1 MTEFD
6 IQESLFDVFCSL
18 NDFALENGFDPQG
31 ELFLNID
38 ETKETAFEREKY
50 TNVHFPNIPFEY
62 PESKQYY
69 ELTFRSNEPEDSSL
83 GKDSQSRITG
93 VLYIDIIT
101 PQDVGEYES
110 ENKYRWIAKLF
121 NSIDLDYIDIM
132 KVYVSNKGNDADHY
146 RLLVAVEWEADI
158 DKE

>member
-6 IQESLFDVFCSL
+6 IQESLFNRFKEL
-18 NDFALENGFDPQG
+18 NEFSGIDFLET
-31 ELFLNID
+31 D
-38 ETKETAFEREKY
+38 EEGNY
-50 TNVHFPNIPFEY
+50 TNAHFPNVPFDY
-62 PESKQYY
+62 PESKQYF
-69 ELTFRSNEPEDSSL
+69 ELTFRSNEPEDASL
-83 GKDSQSRITG
+83 GEGAQSRITG

-110 ENKYRWIAKLF
+110 ENKYRWIARLF
-121 NSIDLDYIDIM
+121 NGANMDYIDIM
-132 KVYVSNKGNDADHY
+132 KVYVSNKGNEADHY

>member
-6 IQESLFDVFCSL
+6 IQEKLFAEFCKL
-18 NDFALENGFDPQG
+18 NDFATEHGFIG
-31 ELFLNID
+31 ESYIDID
-38 ETKETAFEREKY
+38 ESKVEISELQKY
-50 TNVHFPNIPFEY
+50 VNVHFPNIPFDY

-69 ELTFRSNEPEDSSL
+69 ELTFRSNEPVDASL

-101 PQDVGEYES
+101 PQDVGEDECN
-110 ENKYRWIAKLF
+110 ERYRWIAKLF

-132 KVYVSNKGNDADHY
+132 KVYISNKGNEADHY
-146 RLLVAVEWEADI
+146 RLLVSVEWEADI

>member
-18 NDFALENGFDPQG
+18 NDFADEKGFDGNP
-31 ELFLNID
+31 FLDID
-38 ETKETAFEREKY
+38 ESKVDISERQKY
-50 TNVHFPNIPFEY
+50 TNVHFPNLPFTV

-69 ELTFRSNEPEDSSL
+69 ELTFRSNEPEDASL
-83 GKDSQSRITG
+83 GENAQSRLTG

-101 PQDVGEYES
+101 PQDVGEFES
-110 ENKYRWIAKLF
+110 DNKYRWIARLF
-121 NSIDLDYIDIM
+121 NCTDLDYIDIM
-132 KVYVSNKGNDADHY
+132 KVYVSNKGNEADHY
-146 RLLVAVEWEADI
+146 RTLVAVEWEADI

>member
-6 IQESLFDVFCSL
+6 IQESLFDKFCSL
-18 NDFALENGFDPQG
+18 NDFAEDNGFSGTP
-31 ELFLNID
+31 FLDID
-38 ETKETAFEREKY
+38 ESKVEISERQKY
-50 TNVHFPNIPFEY
+50 SNAHFPNIPFEY
-62 PESKQYY
+62 PEGKTYY
-69 ELTFRSNEPEDSSL
+69 ELTFRNNEPEDSSL

-101 PQDVGEYES
+101 PNDVGEFES
-110 ENKYRWIAKLF
+110 ENRYRWIAKLF
-121 NSIDLDYIDIM
+121 NSADMEYIDIM
-132 KVYVSNKGNDADHY
+132 KVYVANKGNDADHY

>member
-6 IQESLFDVFCSL
+6 VQESLFDKFCSL
-18 NDFALENGFDPQG
+18 NDFAEDNGFSGNP
-31 ELFLNID
+31 FLDID
-38 ETKETAFEREKY
+38 ESKVEISERQKY
-50 TNVHFPNIPFEY
+50 TNAHFPNVPFEY

-69 ELTFRSNEPEDSSL
+69 ELTFRSNEPEDASL
-83 GKDSQSRITG
+83 GEGSQIRITG

-101 PQDVGEYES
+101 PQDVAEFEAS
-110 ENKYRWIAKLF
+110 ERYRWIAKLF
-121 NSIDLDYIDIM
+121 NSADIEYIDIM